1 MSTDGTPSSAASE
14 ETKRKFREAL
24 AKKNATHRTGQSHLD
39 GGSAVHGTHG
49 AAGGKREFR
58 RKSG

>member
-1 MSTDGTPSSAASE
+1 MSAADEDVSPSD

-24 AKKNATHRTGQSHLD
+24 ERKNARHREGEAHLD
-39 GGSAVHGTHG
+39 GDSAIHETH
-49 AAGGKREFR
+49 AAHTQRQFR